1 MPESKPVSVSK
12 AEFDRLQEKL
22 VPLWKSIERFNQDPQ
37 TIVVVPSMSID
48 AIGSGTLMQA
58 FEERFLFLLL
68 LLRQPRARL
77 IYVTSQMILPN
88 IIDYYLDLLPGV
100 IPSHARPRLFLIA
113 PLDGSARPLSD
124 KLLDRPRLIE
134 RIRSLIMDPARAHLV
149 PFNTTSREKE
159 LALRLGIPMYGAD
172 PKFFSLGTK
181 SGCRKIFMEENV
193 PHPLGHE
200 NLGSKEELIEAI
212 AQMRARKPS
221 IKQVLV
227 KLNEGVSGKGNA
239 IIDLRGLP
247 AVVPTGR
254 DDAGSRNRPR
264 GGRDRRSRLQ
274 RIDDAGH
281 TDVSTRTGSPILATT
296 SKERAMLEERLR
308 AMQFES
314 KAVTYESYMKKLEER
329 KGIVEERIMGE
340 EFRSPSVQL
349 RITPLGKVELLS
361 THDQLLGG
369 PSGQSYLGCVFPA
382 DKGYAALITR
392 EAAKVGKRLAKEGVI
407 GRFALD
413 FVVVRSNGKWEP
425 YAIEI
430 NLRKGGTT
438 HPFLTLQFL
447 TDGKYDPD
455 TAIFTAP
462 NGQQKFF
469 VASDHVESPAY
480 RTLTPDDLFDI
491 VVRHNLHFGQTRQTG
506 VVFHMMSALGELG
519 RTGLTAV
526 GNSRDDAEALYE
538 RAIAVLDQET
548 RSDGDALRG

>member
-1 MPESKPVSVSK
+1 MSESKLVMDSQ
-12 AEFDRLQEKL
+12 AEFDQLQKKL
-22 VPLWKSIERFNQDPQ
+22 IPLWKSIERLNQDPQ

-58 FEERFLFLLL
+58 YEERFLFLLL

-100 IPSHARPRLFLIA
+100 IPSHARPRLFLIS
-113 PLDGSARPLSD
+113 PMDGSVRPLRD
-124 KLLDRPRLIE
+124 KLLERPRLME
-134 RIRSLIMDPARAHLV
+134 RFRSLIMDPARAHLV
-149 PFNTTSREKE
+149 PFNTTNREKE

-181 SGCRKIFMEENV
+181 SGCRQIFMEENV

-212 AQMRARKPS
+212 AQMRTQKPS

-227 KLNEGVSGKGNA
+227 KLNEGVSGEGNA
-239 IIDLRGLP
+239 IVDVKGLP
-247 AVVPTGR
+247 SV
-254 DDAGSRNRPR
+254 AG
-264 GGRDRRSRLQ
+264 GGDPGKQ
-274 RIDDAGH
+274 RA
-281 TDVSTRTGSPILATT
+281 L
-296 SKERAMLEERLR
+296 LEERLR
-308 AMQFES
+308 AIQFES
-314 KAVTYESYMKKLEER
+314 EGVTYESYMKKLQER
-329 KGIVEERIMGE
+329 KAVVEERIMGE

-392 EAAKVGKRLAKEGVI
+392 EAAKVGRRLAKEGVI

-413 FVVVRSNGKWEP
+413 FVVVRGEHGKWEP

-447 TDGKYDPD
+447 TDGKYDPQ

-462 NGQQKFF
+462 GGQQKFF
-469 VASDHVESPAY
+469 VASDHVESPLY

-491 VVRHNLHFGQTRQTG
+491 VVRHNLHFNQTRQTG

-519 RTGLTAV
+519 RTGMTAV
-526 GNSRDDAEALYE
+526 GNSHEEASDLYK
-538 RAIAVLDQET
+538 RAVEVLNEET
-548 RSDGDALRG
+548 RGGGT

>member
-1 MPESKPVSVSK
+1 MFEREVSK
-12 AEFDRLQEKL
+12 ASQTEFDQLQRKL

-48 AIGSGTLMQA
+48 AIDSGAVMQA
-58 FEERFLFLLL
+58 YEERFLFLLL

-77 IYVTSQMILPN
+77 IYVTSRTILPS
-88 IIDYYLDLLPGV
+88 IVDYYLDLLPGV
-100 IPSHARPRLFLIA
+100 IPSHARQRLFL
-113 PLDGSARPLSD
+113 PSPMDGSVRPLSE
-124 KLLDRPRLIE
+124 KLLERPRLIE
-134 RIRSLIMDPARAHLV
+134 RIRSLIMDSDRAHLV
-149 PFNTTSREKE
+149 PFNTTNREKE

-172 PKFFSLGTK
+172 PKFFHLGTK

-193 PHPLGHE
+193 PHPVGRE
-200 NLGSKEELIEAI
+200 NIGSKEELVDAI
-212 AQMRARKPS
+212 VQMRTTKPS
-221 IKQVLV
+221 LRQVMV
-227 KLNEGVSGKGNA
+227 KLDEGVSGEGNA
-239 IIDLRGLP
+239 VVDSTGLP
-247 AVVPTGR
+247 LPG
-254 DDAGSRNRPR
+254 D
-264 GGRDRRSRLQ
+264 
-274 RIDDAGH
+274 
-281 TDVSTRTGSPILATT
+281 
-296 SKERAMLEERLR
+296 SKEQAMLDERLR
-308 AMQFES
+308 SMQFES
-314 KAVTYESYMKKLEER
+314 HGTTYESYMKKLQKR

-340 EFRSPSVQL
+340 KFRSPSVQL
-349 RITPLGKVELLS
+349 RVTPLGKVELLS

-382 DKGYAALITR
+382 DTAYAGVITQ
-392 EAAKVGKRLAKEGVI
+392 EAAKVGRRLAEEGVI

-413 FVVVRSNGKWEP
+413 FVVVRSKNKKWEP

-447 TDGKYDPD
+447 TDGAYDAE

-469 VASDHVESPAY
+469 VASDHVESPRY

-491 VVRHNLHFGQTRQTG
+491 VVRHNLHFDQTRQTG

-526 GNSRDDAEALYE
+526 GNSHQDAKAMYE
-538 RAIAVLDQET
+538 RAVAVLDEET
-548 RSDGDALRG
+548 RGEA